1 MEQNENETS
10 YYRWLQNENGAL
22 FLLAVFLLFIVSGAA
37 ILYTNAYFTQI
48 KVYNSLE
55 SIYVRATINILNTP

>member
-1 MEQNENETS
+1 MEQSGKETS
-10 YYRWLQNENGAL
+10 YCHYLQNEKGAL

-37 ILYTNAYFTQI
+37 VFYTNAYFAQI

-55 SIYVRATINILNTP
+55 SIYVRATINILNLP

>member
-1 MEQNENETS
+1 MEQNEKETS

-37 ILYTNAYFTQI
+37 ILYTNAYFAQI

>member
-1 MEQNENETS
+1 MEQSEKEIS
-10 YYRWLQNENGAL
+10 YCQCLQNEKGAL

-37 ILYTNAYFTQI
+37 VFYTNAYFAQI

-55 SIYVRATINILNTP
+55 SIYVRATINILNLP

>member
-1 MEQNENETS
+1 MEQNEKESS

-37 ILYTNAYFTQI
+37 ILYTNAYFAQI